1 MCKNRKEGMMNRSRK
16 KKDFRCFFIAWI
28 VMLCSIIWG
37 GCESTDHAVILGMEK
52 EENADQAIL
61 AEEKSVFESPKEETV
76 QVDVDGQDR
85 QDQTKIDTDVMER
98 MAVVHVCGQVK
109 NPGVY
114 ELPDGSRKNDAIE
127 AAGGFTAEADVSY
140 INLAQIL
147 TDGDQI
153 YVPCEGEE
161 TKKPDE
167 RSETD
172 GTKTGTKVNLNTA
185 DEERL
190 CTLPGIG
197 VTRAKQIIAYRESN
211 GSFRDVRDIMNVSG
225 IKESVFEKISELVT
239 VE

>member
-1 MCKNRKEGMMNRSRK
+1 MMNRNSK
-16 KKDFRCFFIAWI
+16 KKGFRCFFIIWI
-28 VMLCSIIWG
+28 VISCSIIWG

-52 EENADQAIL
+52 EENMDRTIPEA
-61 AEEKSVFESPKEETV
+61 EKSMFESPVEETV
-76 QVDVDGQDR
+76 QVSVDGQE
-85 QDQTKIDTDVMER
+85 QTKIDTDVMES

-114 ELPDGSRKNDAIE
+114 ELPNGSRKNDAVV
-127 AAGGFTAEADVSY
+127 AAGGFTAQANVSY
-140 INLAQIL
+140 INLAQTL
-147 TDGDQI
+147 TDGEQI

-161 TKKPDE
+161 TEKPDDH
-167 RSETD
+167 S
-172 GTKTGTKVNLNTA
+172 GTEGTTTGTKVNLNTA

-197 VTRAKQIIAYRESN
+197 ATRARQIIAYRESN
-211 GSFRDVRDIMNVSG
+211 GRFQNVRDIMNVSG